1 MLRVLV
7 LAMFA
12 LASGFT
18 PLAAP
23 LSVRPVAASPAGAGI
38 SMIREHRRRTCSD
51 SCAQRPAQ
59 GTNA

>member
-38 SMIREHRRRTCSD
+38 SMIRERRRTPL
-51 SCAQRPAQ
+51 R
-59 GTNA
+59 